1 MITGIK
7 NLKKRGKGKSTIA
20 FDFTTLYTKIPH
32 WKLLKVLNE
41 LNDFCFDEE
50 YNKYISVNEFGA
62 RWISKPDSYFVIF
75 DRFSF
80 KKAIKSVSVF
90 FFLFFFFFVVAST
103 GNWYT
108 NPNKIR
114 TNSFYAKS
122 FSFLLWGLNKS
133 KIQSGKTWFRLGNL
147 VICFKS

>member
-7 NLKKRGKGKSTIA
+7 NLKKRGKGKSTVA

-62 RWISKPDSYFVIF
+62 RWISKPDSYLVVF
-75 DRFSF
+75 DKFSF
-80 KKAIKSVSVF
+80 KKAIKSVLVF
-90 FFLFFFFFVVAST
+90 FLSFFFFFLLLPQVT
-103 GNWYT
+103 GILMPIRWEPT
-108 NPNKIR
+108 PFMPNLFL
-114 TNSFYAKS
+114 FYYEGWISPKY
-122 FSFLLWGLNKS
+122 KVERPD
-133 KIQSGKTWFRLGNL
+133 SG
-147 VICFKS
+147 